1 MQRLSIITINLNNAA
16 GLKHTIESVVSQK
29 FSDFQFIIMDGQSFD
44 ESISYIKKYESSI
57 DYWESKMDN
66 GRYHAM
72 NKGIRQATG
81 KYCLFLNSGD
91 YLYHENALKDIFEY
105 DFDEDIVY
113 TNLIMKN
120 HHEEKVQTFPEKLTF
135 YWMYTQFL
143 GHASTIIKREL
154 FHKIS
159 FYNEQYQIVSDW
171 EFFLLAICKHQC
183 STLYINTCMAILVE
197 GGISNCPEMRAKV
210 QEERDDVLRNNF
222 KCFYDDYELLYELQ
236 YNSPLK
242 KLKRNIKKYTPA
254 IIRKK
259 LLRP

>member
-1 MQRLSIITINLNNAA
+1 MHQLSIITINLNNAA
-16 GLKHTIESVVSQK
+16 GLRQTIESVVSQK
-29 FSDFQFIIMDGQSFD
+29 FNDYEFIIIDGNSD
-44 ESISYIKKYESSI
+44 DDSVSCIKKYESSI
-57 DYWESKMDN
+57 HYWECQNDN

-72 NKGIRQATG
+72 NKGIRKASG

-120 HHEEKVQTFPEKLTF
+120 HHGERIQVFPEKLTF

-143 GHASTIIKREL
+143 GHASSIIKREL

-183 STLYINTCMAILVE
+183 STQYINSCMAILVE
-197 GGISNCPEMRAKV
+197 GGISNHPAMRAKV
-210 QEERDDVLRNNF
+210 QEERDDVLRKHF
-222 KCFYDDYELLYELQ
+222 QCFYKDYELLYELQ

-254 IIRKK
+254 SIRKTI
-259 LLRP
+259 LRR